1 VLIYCPT
8 FLILDVGNK
17 QTDEIIMRKI
27 IYIITIF
34 SLLISCNEQKKPK
47 QETEKQETKE
57 IVIERKIEPEKETEN
72 KPKTENKSTEKELT
86 ESEFLSVFL
95 LENELIEKN
104 VIEKYNSFDF
114 SPIWTKTENHI
125 VYGIIGKDN
134 ERLKIKLISI
144 TKSKNDPNEYI
155 IFGKSKVKENICDF
169 TGRINLKKIQEVKE
183 LHYGVDEMYKGKG
196 IKSQGLIIAEYSF
209 SENNEQSHSGVFT
222 GKLYSKWYL
231 DKNNQIQYDNIE
243 NISDSYSNNAFI
255 GIWKMYGSNLIK
267 KSNWSDFRVPNPTSD
282 FDIGAGEFSPNKK
295 YYNKGWENY
304 SKAFVFGDEKA
315 KKDELKKWWK

>member
-1 VLIYCPT
+1 
-8 FLILDVGNK
+8 
-17 QTDEIIMRKI
+17 MRRI
-27 IYIITIF
+27 IYIITCIC
-34 SLLISCNEQKKPK
+34 LLISCYEQKKTK
-47 QETEKQETKE
+47 QEAEKQETKE
-57 IVIERKIEPEKETEN
+57 IVIERKIEPEKETKN
-72 KPKTENKSTEKELT
+72 KPKTENKLTEEELS

-95 LENELIEKN
+95 LENKLIEKN
-104 VIEKYNSFDF
+104 VIKKYNSFDF
-114 SPIWTKTENHI
+114 SPIWTKTKNNV

-144 TKSKNDPNEYI
+144 RKSSNNPNEYI

-169 TGRINLKKIQEVKE
+169 TGKINLKKIQEVKE
-183 LHYGVDEMYKGKG
+183 LRYGVDEMYKGKG

-255 GIWKMYGSNLIK
+255 GIWKMYRSNLKK
-267 KSNWSDFRVPNPTSD
+267 KSNWGDYRVPHPTSD
-282 FDIGAGEFSPNKK
+282 FDIGAGELSPNKK
-295 YYNKGWENY
+295 YYNNGWESHSRAY
-304 SKAFVFGDEKA
+304 VYGDKEA
-315 KKDELKKWWK
+315 KKEELKKWWK